1 MVNSGCLTGV
11 MTDQAKQA
19 CTSDRIRRINQSVAS
34 MASRQGGTYIDL
46 QSTFSDRHSLLKQDL
61 TTDGLH
67 LSGRG
72 YNVWQTALVNL

>member
-1 MVNSGCLTGV
+1 MGT
-11 MTDQAKQA
+11 KQTLA
-19 CTSDRIRRINQSVAS
+19 SDTLLPWTNNQSVAS